1 MGTETDDVGTLR
13 IERSSPKDIRM
24 RDLYV
29 LVDDDTEDNL
39 LYGEF
44 LELELPVGEHRI
56 KITNRLFTKSETMT
70 VSAGETVRYRV
81 ANIPATGPMAIL
93 MLITG
98 SGSYKV
104 HMERR

>member
-1 MGTETDDVGTLR
+1 
-13 IERSSPKDIRM
+13 M

-39 LYGEF
+39 LYGEY

-56 KITNRLFTKSETMT
+56 KITNRLFSKSETFT
-70 VSAGETVRYRV
+70 VSARETVRYRV
-81 ANIPATGPMAIL
+81 ANVPATGPIAVL
-93 MLITG
+93 MLLTG

-104 HMERR
+104 HLERR